1 MGEVTSP
8 ILEIG
13 KVEIVSHL
21 RATHLCLIDII
32 CSIEWYQPMDEK
44 CVAHAKTFCRSDTCA
59 TPPVL
64 SNPTLRTYLASQCK
78 SLYFDTMKKQIV
90 LKKNEE
96 HRILAGHQW
105 AFSNEIKSVH
115 GNPESGDVIELLR
128 HDEKFLGVGFY
139 NPHSLIA
146 FRLLSREQEEVS
158 FEFYEKRISRALQ
171 LRKRMYAD
179 SETFRVVHGE
189 GDFLPGLVIDKYNEF
204 ISLQTLSVGMDRR
217 LTLIC
222 DVLESIFHPKAIV
235 ERNESPLRSLEQL
248 PLEKGVLR
256 GTIGPTII
264 TENTVKYKLDVMEGQ
279 KTGFFLDQR
288 ENRKSIRQYVKDAT
302 VLDCFCNEGGFTLN
316 AAFAKA
322 TSVRAIDI
330 SPFAIANAKV
340 NATINEI
347 PNVTFEAADVFER
360 LKEIEAAKEK
370 FDVVILDPPSF
381 SRNKKTVAT
390 ALKAY
395 KEINTRALHLLH
407 AGGILV
413 SASCSHHIS
422 EESFI
427 EAIEASARASHRSIQ
442 LLEFSGASPDHP
454 SLPAMPETKYLKF
467 AIFAVQ

>member
-1 MGEVTSP
+1 
-8 ILEIG
+8 
-13 KVEIVSHL
+13 
-21 RATHLCLIDII
+21 
-32 CSIEWYQPMDEK
+32 
-44 CVAHAKTFCRSDTCA
+44 
-59 TPPVL
+59 
-64 SNPTLRTYLASQCK
+64 
-78 SLYFDTMKKQIV
+78 MKKQIV

-105 AFSNEIKSVH
+105 VFSNEVKAVH

-128 HDEKFLGVGFY
+128 HDEKFLGIGFY

-146 FRLLSREQEEVS
+146 FRLLSRDQEEIS
-158 FEFYEKRISRALQ
+158 FEFFEKRIERALQ
-171 LRKRMYAD
+171 LRKKIYPD

-189 GDFLPGLVIDKYNEF
+189 GDFLPGLVIDQYNEF
-204 ISLQTLSVGMDRR
+204 VSLQTLSVGMDNK

-256 GTIGPTII
+256 GTIGQTII
-264 TENTVKYKLDVMEGQ
+264 TENNIKYKVDLLNGQ

-288 ENRKSIRQYVKDAT
+288 ENRKSTRQYVKDAS
-302 VLDCFCNEGGFTLN
+302 VLDCFCNEGGFALN
-316 AAFAKA
+316 AALAQAK
-322 TSVRAIDI
+322 TVRALDI
-330 SPFAIANAKV
+330 SPTAIANAKV
-340 NATINEI
+340 NATINEAK
-347 PNVTFEAADVFER
+347 NTAFETADVFER
-360 LKEIEAAKEK
+360 LKELENTGER

-390 ALKAY
+390 ALKGY
-395 KEINTRALHLLH
+395 KEINTRALHLLN

-413 SASCSHHIS
+413 SASCSHHIT

-427 EAIEASARASHRSIQ
+427 ETIEASARSSHRSIQ

-454 SLPAMPETKYLKF
+454 SLPSMPETKYLKF
-467 AIFAVQ
+467 AVFAVQ